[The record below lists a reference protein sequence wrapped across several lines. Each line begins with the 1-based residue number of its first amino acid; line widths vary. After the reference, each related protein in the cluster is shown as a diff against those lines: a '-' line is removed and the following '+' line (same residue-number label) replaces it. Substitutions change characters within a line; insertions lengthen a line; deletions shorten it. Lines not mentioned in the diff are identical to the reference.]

1 MHDESF
7 DHFWRQEMLL
17 VYVKLAEQ
25 INLDS
30 TIALLVWQLGQLAEK
45 HEAEEGQLLVLMM
58 ENV

>member
-7 DHFWRQEMLL
+7 DHFWRQEMLF

-30 TIALLVWQLGQLAEK
+30 TIALLVWQLGQLTEK